1 MNVKVTK
8 KSKKDHFYLNG
19 QSDLRPPTSQ
29 PEGGF
34 IETANQKLPSIQNAP
49 KSPDLERISAPDK
62 EHSRG
67 MIKIANQNWQRGANT
82 VVFAGFI
89 KIRGFYH
96 GL

>member
-1 MNVKVTK
+1 M
-8 KSKKDHFYLNG
+8 NG
-19 QSDLRPPTSQ
+19 QSDRRPPTSQ
-29 PEGGF
+29 PEEGF
-34 IETANQKLPSIQNAP
+34 IETANQKLQSIQNAP

-62 EHSRG
+62 ERSQG